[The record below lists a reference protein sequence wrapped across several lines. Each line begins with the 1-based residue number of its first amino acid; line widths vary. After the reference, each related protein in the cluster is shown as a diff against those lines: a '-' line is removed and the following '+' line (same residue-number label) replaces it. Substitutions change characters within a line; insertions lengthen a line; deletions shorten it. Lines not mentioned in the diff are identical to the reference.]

1 MPKMDFIRPMSCRE
15 ENRVSIELDYVNVRL
30 TRDEALYIIEQ
41 LEARKEVVD
50 RSEVLDLDDVI
61 SKFNPREWRG

>member
-1 MPKMDFIRPMSCRE
+1 MPKMDFIRPMSCKE
-15 ENRVSIELDYVNVRL
+15 ENFTQPDYINVRL
-30 TRDEALYIIEQ
+30 TPDEALYIIEQ

-61 SKFNPREWRG
+61 GKFNPLEWQG

>member
-1 MPKMDFIRPMSCRE
+1 MTKMDFIRPMSCKE
-15 ENRVSIELDYVNVRL
+15 ENITKPDFVNIRL
-30 TRDEALYIIEQ
+30 TPDEALYVIEH

-61 SKFNPREWRG
+61 GKFNPLEWQG